1 MKKIV
6 LLLALVVALPSFVG
20 AGVFYRVNGIID
32 IQENFVV
39 LTTDDCRVFQLD
51 MSRSKAAQF
60 DGKIVQVDAVAKDS
74 TKLRKLKVKK
84 IRPFKKRILIKD
96 NRDYKNHQKSA
107 NFVKATK
114 SEIIIGNV
122 RWARKNPDKKDL
134 PRSQAEF
141 HWRKVKIKPEL
152 IDEIYFVKLPFP
164 PEWIAAHCLMLYTFK
179 DGGLVDNQGN
189 KSTGLVLSIEA
200 YQTKDQ
206 KYSLTE
212 GLKKAF
218 GIVWI
223 LATWE
228 NYAAETCYYDNK
240 KMVPYPVK
248 FNHRQK
254 VALLKETLK
263 QSLVNRKGEY
273 YHTTRN
279 NCTNNLVILL
289 DKISKTKIRYWTIP
303 SMIYNVR
310 ATMPTMV
317 PRYLQKKGLI
327 EKEKQEINEKNFF
340 VDPRK
345 LLK

>member
-6 LLLALVVALPSFVG
+6 LLLLTIVIALPSF

-32 IQENFVV
+32 IQENLVIF
-39 LTTDDCRVFQLD
+39 TTDDCRVFQLD
-51 MSRSKAAQF
+51 MSKAKAKKYAG
-60 DGKIVQVDAVAKDS
+60 DIVQIDAVAQDS
-74 TKLRKLKVKK
+74 TKVRKLKVKK
-84 IRPFKKRILIKD
+84 IRPFKKRILIKSD
-96 NRDYKNHQKSA
+96 QEYKNHQKSA
-107 NFVKATK
+107 KFVKATR
-114 SEIIIGNV
+114 SEIIIDNV

-141 HWRKVKIKPEL
+141 HWRKVKIRPEL

-179 DGGLVDNQGN
+179 DGGLVDQAGN

-200 YQTKDQ
+200 YQAKDQ

-212 GLKKAF
+212 GLKKSF

-223 LATWE
+223 LASWE

-240 KMVPYPVK
+240 KMIPYPVK

-263 QSLVNRKGEY
+263 QAMVNRKGEY

-289 DKISKTKIRYWTIP
+289 DKISKSKIRYWTIP

-317 PRYLQKKGLI
+317 PGYLQKKGLI
-327 EKEKQEINEKNFF
+327 EKERQEINEKNFF